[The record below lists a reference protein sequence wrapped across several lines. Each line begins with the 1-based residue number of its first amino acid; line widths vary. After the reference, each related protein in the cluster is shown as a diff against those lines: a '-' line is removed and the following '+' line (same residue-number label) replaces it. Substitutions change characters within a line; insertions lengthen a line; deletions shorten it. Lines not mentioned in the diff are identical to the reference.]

1 MSKGYRPLQGTA
13 GELMKIDSSTWLF
26 IMVVGLGWWAV
37 TEYES
42 NSLLKDD
49 NFKKS
54 KIIATQSLQFNRF
67 NQIAT
72 TAYRH
77 GIQAEANSQERVIE
91 YRTILKK
98 EPTCD
103 LLVPQSVADRL
114 LKYTYELRS
123 MYADPKN
130 TNRTSASTTTTRT
143 LTYCQAVLW
152 IDLLLSALDKANGQ
166 LKAIRKTDDE
176 RAAQ

>member
-1 MSKGYRPLQGTA
+1 
-13 GELMKIDSSTWLF
+13 MKIDSSTWLF
-26 IMVVGLGWWAV
+26 LALFAVSWWAV

-77 GIQAEANSQERVIE
+77 GIQTEVKSQEKVIE
-91 YRTILKK
+91 YREVLKK
-98 EPTCD
+98 ELTCD
-103 LLVPQSVADRL
+103 LPVPQPIADGL
-114 LKYTYELRS
+114 LKYTYELRA
-123 MYADPKN
+123 MYADSQN
-130 TNRTSASTTTTRT
+130 INRTSASTTTTST
-143 LTYCQAVLW
+143 LTYCQVVLW
-152 IDLLLSALDKANGQ
+152 VEPLLSAIAIANGKLEMIEKIEEQ
-166 LKAIRKTDDE
+166 RGK
-176 RAAQ
+176 

>member
-1 MSKGYRPLQGTA
+1 
-13 GELMKIDSSTWLF
+13 MKINNSFWLF
-26 IMVVGLGWWAV
+26 LMVVGLGWWAV

-42 NSLLKDD
+42 NSLLKVD
-49 NFKKS
+49 NSKKS
-54 KIIATQSLQFNRF
+54 KIIAIQSLQFNRF

-77 GIQAEANSQERVIE
+77 GIQAEIKTQEKVIE

-98 EPTCD
+98 ELTCD
-103 LLVPQSVADRL
+103 LPVPQPIADGL

-123 MYADPKN
+123 MYADPQN
-130 TNRTSASTTTTRT
+130 TNRTSVSATTTST

-152 IDLLLSALDKANGQ
+152 IEPLLSALAVANKK
-166 LKAIRKTDDE
+166 LAAIEIIEQQRSNNVY
-176 RAAQ
+176 

>member
-1 MSKGYRPLQGTA
+1 
-13 GELMKIDSSTWLF
+13 MKIDSSTWLLL
-26 IMVVGLGWWAV
+26 MVFGLGWWAI

-42 NSLLKDD
+42 NSLLKID
-49 NFKKS
+49 NSNKS

-77 GIQAEANSQERVIE
+77 GIQTEAKSQEKFIE
-91 YRTILKK
+91 YREILKK
-98 EPTCD
+98 ELTCD
-103 LLVPQSVADRL
+103 LPVPQHIADGL

-123 MYADPKN
+123 MYADPQN
-130 TNRTSASTTTTRT
+130 TNRASISTTATST

-152 IDLLLSALDKANGQ
+152 IDPLLSALDKANGQ

-176 RAAQ
+176 RAAR